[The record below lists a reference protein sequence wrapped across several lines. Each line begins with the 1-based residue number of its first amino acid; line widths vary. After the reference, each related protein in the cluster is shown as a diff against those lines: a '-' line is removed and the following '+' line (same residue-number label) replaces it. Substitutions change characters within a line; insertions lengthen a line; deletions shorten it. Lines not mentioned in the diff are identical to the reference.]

1 MLKIIVADDHK
12 LFRDGIQ
19 ALLSMHDDFQVM
31 PGVGTGRALLQQME
45 GDDKPHVVLL
55 DLTMPEMDGF
65 EVLEASRNQHAD
77 IRFIALSM
85 HDDGQ
90 YISKCVRLGADGYLL
105 KNADEEELVKAIHTV
120 AAGKKYF
127 NREITEL
134 MIQNLAL
141 EGATFKSLSDRET
154 EVLRHVSE
162 GKTTK
167 QIAELLYVSTR
178 TVETHRNNMMKKL
191 DVQNTA
197 ELIKKAIRLKL
208 I

>member
-45 GDDKPHVVLL
+45 GDDKPHVILL

-65 EVLEASRNQHAD
+65 EVLEAARNKHSD
-77 IRFIALSM
+77 VRFIALSM

-191 DVQNTA
+191 EVQNTA